1 MSHLKIVAIIQ
12 ARMGS
17 TRLPG
22 KVLLDLG
29 GDTVLS
35 RVVRRVRRAKLIGE
49 VVIATTKDARD
60 DAIVAECQRL
70 AVQCFRGEELDVLDR
85 YYRAAESTGADAVV
99 RITSDCPL
107 IEPEVSD
114 RVVQAFL
121 DRSPAYA
128 SNTLTRTYP
137 RGLDTEI
144 MTSVALARAWK
155 EAQRAYQRVH
165 VTPYLY
171 ENPDLFNIEQITA
184 EQNYADHRWT
194 LDTPEDLAFLR
205 AVYARMGND
214 DHLYWRDL
222 LELLERQPELVA
234 MNRHITMKALHE
246 G

>member
-1 MSHLKIVAIIQ
+1 LNIVAIIQ

-29 GDTVLS
+29 GDTVLA
-35 RVVRRVRRAKLIGE
+35 RVVHRVRRSKLICG
-49 VVIATTKDARD
+49 VVVATTRDSRD
-60 DAIVAECQRL
+60 DAIIAECRRIE
-70 AVQCFRGEELDVLDR
+70 VECFRGEELDVLDR
-85 YYRAAESTGADAVV
+85 YQRSALSSAANAVV

-114 RVVQAFL
+114 KVIQAFL
-121 DRSPAYA
+121 DQAPDYA

-144 MTSVALARAWK
+144 MTASALLRAWQ
-155 EAQRAYQRVH
+155 EARQDYQRVH

-171 ENPDLFNIEQITA
+171 QNPEMFKIVQVTA
-184 EQNYADHRWT
+184 EADYSEHRWT

-205 AVYARMGND
+205 AVYRRTGND
-214 DHLYWRDL
+214 DCVNWRDL
-222 LELLERQPELVA
+222 LDLLKREPELVEL
-234 MNRHITMKALHE
+234 NRHIKMKALHE

>member
-1 MSHLKIVAIIQ
+1 VKIVAIIQ

-29 GDTVLS
+29 GNNVLA
-35 RVVRRVRRAKLIGE
+35 RVVRRVRRSRLIND
-49 VVIATTKDARD
+49 VVIATTHDSRD
-60 DAIVAECQRL
+60 DVIVAECRRL
-70 AVQCFRGEELDVLDR
+70 AVECFRGEELNVLDR
-85 YYRAAESTGADAVV
+85 YYRAALTAEAGAVV

-114 RVVQAFL
+114 KVIQAFL
-121 DRSPAYA
+121 DQTPDYA

-144 MTSVALARAWK
+144 MTFDALLRAWEK
-155 EAQRAYQRVH
+155 AQRDYQRVH

-171 ENPDLFNIEQITA
+171 ENPDQFKVVQVTA
-184 EQNYADHRWT
+184 ENDFSEHRWT

-205 AVYARMGND
+205 TVYSRMGNGD
-214 DHLYWRDL
+214 DLYWRDL
-222 LELLERQPELVA
+222 LSLLEREPELVE
-234 MNRHITMKALHE
+234 MNRHITMKALRE

>member
-1 MSHLKIVAIIQ
+1 MNVVAIIQ

-29 GDTVLS
+29 GDTVLA
-35 RVVRRVRRAKLIGE
+35 RVVRRVRRSKLVGN
-49 VVIATTKDARD
+49 VIVATTNNAQDA
-60 DAIVAECQRL
+60 AIVAECRRL
-70 AVQCFRGEELDVLDR
+70 DVRCFRGEELDVLDR
-85 YYRAAESTGADAVV
+85 YHRAAEVVNADAIV

-114 RVVQAFL
+114 KVIQVFM
-121 DRSPAYA
+121 DRNADYA

-144 MTSVALARAWK
+144 VTSAALARAWR
-155 EAQRAYQRVH
+155 EAQRDYQRVH

-171 ENPDLFNIEQITA
+171 ENPAAYKILQITA
-184 EQNYADHRWT
+184 EEDYSSHRWT

-205 AVYARMGND
+205 AVYARFDND
-214 DHLYWRDL
+214 DRIYWRDL
-222 LELLERQPELVA
+222 LGLLAREPELVEL
-234 MNRHITMKALHE
+234 NRHVTMKALHE